1 MSADRRQFLKRLT
14 VSGIALGTMPAAL
27 HAHAAAEGAA
37 PVGADGMVADWRE
50 QLASA
55 GTAQPQYDVT
65 WTQRLTGKHK
75 AVFDVPEI
83 NGGAGVWRAGMWR
96 DHCRDLL
103 QAQPSDLSGVIV
115 IRHAAIPLIM
125 SHEFWDMYDIA
136 KSRKVMHPLTDAKT
150 RRNPVLMT
158 AEDDGL
164 PATFA
169 TYTLDKQM
177 AAGAVVVGC
186 NAAFAQL
193 VSMVRKQDK
202 IDAAAARTKAVSMI
216 APGVI
221 LQPNGIFGVTLAQEA
236 GCGFVA
242 AS

>member
-1 MSADRRQFLKRLT
+1 MSADRRHFLKRLT

-27 HAHAAAEGAA
+27 HAHGS
-37 PVGADGMVADWRE
+37 PDRDVSSTNDTVADWRE
-50 QLASA
+50 QLTNT
-55 GTAQPQYDVT
+55 GAQPQFDVT
-65 WTQRLTGKHK
+65 WAQRLTGKHK

-125 SHEFWDMYDIA
+125 NHEFWDTYDIA
-136 KSRKVMHPLTDAKT
+136 KSRKVTHPITEAKT

-158 AEDDGL
+158 AEEDKL
-164 PATFA
+164 PPNFA
-169 TYTLDKQM
+169 AYALDKQM
-177 AAGAVVVGC
+177 AARAVVIGC
-186 NAAFAQL
+186 NMAFAQL
-193 VSMVRKQDK
+193 VSIVRKHDK
-202 IDAAAARTKAVSMI
+202 LDAAEARTKAVSMI
-216 APGVI
+216 TPGVI
-221 LQPNGIFGVTLAQEA
+221 LQPNGIFGVTLSQEM